1 MTQMLPFTRL
11 VAITCLFCAG
21 GFVYFLF
28 TYAGSPITDP
38 DFWWHLKTGDVILQ
52 QGGLLNKDPFSFTGD
67 EFVSP
72 REKLIL
78 NGYWLWQ
85 IVVSGL
91 YSALGFSGITL
102 FNFVIAASIVLAI
115 AYQMRRLHVDWAIA
129 FFLLL
134 LGVVL
139 FGSIYPL
146 ERPQIMSFLYAVILV
161 GMLCRTRDG
170 GRLGA
175 MLPVLMAIWAN
186 THGGFLVGDLILLC
200 FALGVVIEYRHDR
213 PRMKHLLGWVC
224 IGIFASLLNPNV
236 GIAFSEA
243 FSLLNSELMSGIG
256 EYRSTLKMFQDG
268 YWLVFVHWLLIAS
281 YVAAYWVSGRRFWP
295 ELCVAIFLACF
306 SVLYSR
312 NIGFFSLAM
321 LPAIGFHLQQIARPR
336 HWHIAPVAGVFL
348 FIFAGMYFC
357 WQGSERWQKRALEG
371 SISQFFPEESSSFIL
386 SSGLQGRMFN
396 SYTYGGYQLW
406 RLYPQH
412 QVFIDGRGL
421 DADVFHDWKLIS
433 SASLKEQAGRHE
445 FEVLLDSYEID
456 YVVQPHF
463 FLSTGRLTP
472 LVKFLLVK
480 PDWIP
485 VYVDSQSYILV
496 RVSEKNADVIERFK
510 IDKRNFND
518 RVIAHLSAACRDR
531 PAEVIHRVSLV
542 EMLIFVGRY
551 AEAEK
556 HLLLISKTE
565 PNNSNLGALRNQ
577 LDIMRNGNNP

>member
-11 VAITCLFCAG
+11 VVTACLFSVG
-21 GFVYFLF
+21 GFIYFLY

-52 QGGLLNKDPFSFTGD
+52 QGGILQNDLFAFTGD
-67 EFVSP
+67 EFVSS

-91 YSALGFSGITL
+91 YSALGFSGIIL
-102 FNFVIAASIVLAI
+102 FNFVIASSIVLAI
-115 AYQMRRLHVDWAIA
+115 AYEMKRLHVDWAIA
-129 FFLLL
+129 FFLLV
-134 LGVVL
+134 LGVLL

-146 ERPQIMSFLYAVILV
+146 ERPQIISFLFTVILV
-161 GMLCRTRDG
+161 GMLFRTRDG
-170 GRLGA
+170 GHLGA
-175 MLPVLMAIWAN
+175 MLPVLMVTWAN
-186 THGGFLVGDLILLC
+186 MHGGFLVGDLILLC
-200 FALGVVIEYRHDR
+200 FAVGVVIEYRHDH
-213 PRMKHLLGWVC
+213 PRMKQLLGWVC
-224 IGIFASLLNPNV
+224 IGVFASLLNPNF
-236 GIAFSEA
+236 GIAFSETLT
-243 FSLLNSELMSGIG
+243 LLNSEQMSGIG

-268 YWLVFVHWLLIAS
+268 HWLVCLHWLLIIS
-281 YVAAYWVSGRRFWP
+281 YAAAYWVSGRRFWP

-321 LPAIGFHLQQIARPR
+321 LPAIGFHLQQIAKPR
-336 HWHIAPVAGVFL
+336 RWRITPVVGVFL
-348 FIFAGMYFC
+348 FIVAGMYFW
-357 WQGSERWQKRALEG
+357 WQGIENWQRKALEG
-371 SISQFFPEESSSFIL
+371 SISQFFPEDSSNFIL

-433 SASLKEQAGRHE
+433 SASLKELTGRNE
-445 FEVLLDSYEID
+445 FEVLLDSYGID

-480 PDWIP
+480 PEWIP
-485 VYVDSQSYILV
+485 VYIDSQSYILV
-496 RVSEKNADVIERFK
+496 RASEKNADVIERFK

-518 RVIAHLSAACRDR
+518 RLIAYLSAACNDR
-531 PAEVIHRVSLV
+531 PTEVIYRVSLV
-542 EMLIFVGRY
+542 EMLIFVGLY

-556 HLLLISKTE
+556 HLLLISKIE
-565 PNNSNLGALRNQ
+565 PNNSNLGPLRNQ
-577 LDIMRNGNNP
+577 LEIMRNDTH